1 VAPTVVGKVESQPV
15 AALAGNRPNSVEGLP
30 MTDLA
35 RTILPKCRRGGWAM
49 LLLLLATQS
58 LLAAEAE
65 AVAEAAPAAN
75 PCAVPSP
82 VLNAR
87 EMKSAQDVT
96 SATQNAMNRAWA
108 GNRDC
113 NLPAGVFRN
122 SGLTLPGNAAGR
134 DKAFRLSGQGTG
146 EIFFRPFSGGTILYN
161 AEDAPVLKFA
171 PDVPLTSGGTSTIDH
186 IRFEGNSSSSVV
198 ELGSFLGQSTF
209 NNNALF
215 QAGAG
220 DGFRSLWST
229 TVDIHNNYSI
239 NRDWPKSGLAGA
251 RVGAGF
257 RITQLHESGLTT
269 LRKNT
274 SRGWRDGYVLGDGK
288 VAMYSPKI
296 TDSEVSVT
304 YNGIL
309 IQSLVRKAHIHDN
322 YMEGGEGGTGIL
334 DLGNWSSIRGN
345 LVLSGFGTG
354 IDASARSTY
363 GTVISENLLAAEK
376 VPNTVLM
383 KVGSGGVG
391 KVVSGNTFTFA
402 GSGGNVPGVVGL
414 QITGVDP
421 RIDWHDN
428 IFVPR
433 GPWVGGPGTKKVD
446 NRSTSADGTP
456 GTGVYG
462 MGIAQ
467 SKNQMIEAP
476 HLSRGAVN
484 LKVDPTA
491 LVDADVSSGVLA
503 LGELSVF
510 TVTMVSPVSISSF
523 SAPNLPDKTF
533 DIHITNNRLTLV
545 QGPLLKLAGSVNF
558 TPGPNGSWHKFQIKP
573 GGVAYETSRI
583 VY

>member
-1 VAPTVVGKVESQPV
+1 
-15 AALAGNRPNSVEGLP
+15 

-35 RTILPKCRRGGWAM
+35 RTNFSKCRRGGWAM

-65 AVAEAAPAAN
+65 AVAEAAPTPAAN

-82 VLNAR
+82 VPNAR

-122 SGLTLPGNAAGR
+122 SGLTLPGNAGGR

-146 EIFFRPFSGGTILYN
+146 EIFSRSFGGGSILYN
-161 AEDAPVLKFA
+161 TEDAPVLRFA
-171 PDVPLTSGGTSTIDH
+171 PDVPLTGGGTSTIDH

-198 ELGSFLGQSTF
+198 ELGAFLGQSVF

-215 QAGAG
+215 QAGVG
-220 DGFRSLWST
+220 DGFKSLWST
-229 TVDIHNNYSI
+229 TVDISHNYSI
-239 NRDWPKSGLAGA
+239 NRDWSRTGLGSS

-257 RITQLHESGLTT
+257 RIIQTHEAGLTT

-288 VAMYSPKI
+288 VGMYSPKI
-296 TDSEVSVT
+296 EDSEVSLAH
-304 YNGIL
+304 NGIL
-309 IQSLVRKAHIHDN
+309 IQPRVTKAHIHDN

-334 DLGNWSSIRGN
+334 DQGNWSSIRGN
-345 LVLSGFGTG
+345 LIFGGFGTG
-354 IDASARSTY
+354 IDASSNSTY
-363 GTVISENLLAAEK
+363 GTVISENLLSAAK

-391 KVVSGNTFTFA
+391 KVVSGNAFTFS

-428 IFVPR
+428 IFMPR
-433 GPWVGGPGTKKVD
+433 GPWIGGPGTRKID

-462 MGIAQ
+462 LGIAQ
-467 SKNQMIEAP
+467 SRNQMIEAP

-510 TVTMVSPVSISSF
+510 TVTPTSPTSISSF

-533 DIHITNNRLTLV
+533 DIHITNNRVTLV
-545 QGPLLKLAGSVNF
+545 HGALLKLAGSINF